1 VLVIGLTGG
10 IGSGKTSVSDRF
22 AKLGAPVIDTDV
34 IAREMVAPG
43 MPAYRDIRGVF
54 GDVVLGRDGTLDRDT
69 LRKLVFDDD
78 RKRAE
83 LERILHP
90 AIKQEVSR
98 RLQGIVAPYC
108 IVVVPL
114 LIESG
119 FTDIVDRILVVDA
132 PKECRLRRVQTRS
145 ELTEAQVHRIFA
157 AQANSEERRR
167 RADDILDNEGELA
180 ELDDK
185 VAALHR
191 LYMRLS
197 EQR

>member
-1 VLVIGLTGG
+1 MLVIGLTGG

-43 MPAYRDIRGVF
+43 MPAYRDIQRVF
-54 GDVVLGRDGTLDRDT
+54 GNAALSRDGSLDRNA
-69 LRKLVFDDD
+69 LRKLVFDDN

-90 AIKQEVSR
+90 IIKQEVTR
-98 RLQGIVAPYC
+98 RLQQIDAPYC

-119 FTDIVDRILVVDA
+119 FSDIVDRVLVVDA
-132 PKECRLRRVQTRS
+132 PEERRLRRARQRS
-145 ELTEAQVHRIFA
+145 ELTEAQVHSIIA
-157 AQANSEERRR
+157 AQATSEERRR
-167 RADDILDNEGELA
+167 HADDILDNEGELA
-180 ELDDK
+180 ELDGK

-191 LYMRLS
+191 RYMHLS
-197 EQR
+197 KQR